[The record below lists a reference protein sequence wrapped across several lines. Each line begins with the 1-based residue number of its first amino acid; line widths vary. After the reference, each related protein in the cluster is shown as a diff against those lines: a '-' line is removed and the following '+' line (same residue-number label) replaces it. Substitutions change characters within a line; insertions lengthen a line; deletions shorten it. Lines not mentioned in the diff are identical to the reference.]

1 MEPLKGKDNDMAIA
15 SEANTKRLTAEGLA
29 EESKRNGEPAFLR
42 ERRLIALDTWNQAPM
57 PDRNDDVWRRVKL
70 DGAKIEA
77 AAAKP
82 DGPSMLS
89 VNDVSAPG
97 VFWGTLAR
105 AIAEV
110 PGLLKAHWATT
121 VYPAGDSGRAAR
133 RGGKFHA
140 LNQALFDSGYVLHIA
155 EGQKVEAPFRARFG
169 APGTDGGA
177 FPHNLVV
184 LDANAEATLV
194 EHYTAVGDGL
204 CNPQTEIVLGPGAR
218 LNFVLLQREGALTT
232 HLAAH
237 RVRLMKDAKVNIFTA
252 HLGAALSKTFLDVEL
267 AEPGAEALLRGL
279 YFGNGEQKTH
289 IDTWQHHV
297 APNCKSDLLI
307 KGVLDGSAYGVYRGM
322 IRLEEGAQKTD
333 AYQQNRT
340 LLLTDDACMHSIP
353 GLEINANDVRCTHGA
368 TVGQLD
374 PEMLFYLRSRGL
386 SLAQARHAI
395 LEGFFEEVLVKFG
408 VPDVMAVLREELH
421 RLIGG
426 DEH

>member
-1 MEPLKGKDNDMAIA
+1 MATA
-15 SEANTKRLTAEGLA
+15 SKTNTTRLTAQELDVA
-29 EESKRNGEPAFLR
+29 SKRAGEPKFLR
-42 ERRLIALDTWNQAPM
+42 ERRLVALDTWNQTPM
-57 PDRNDDVWRRVKL
+57 PDRNDDIWKRVKL
-70 DGAKIEA
+70 DSAKIHQAIEA
-77 AAAKP
+77 
-82 DGPSMLS
+82 
-89 VNDVSAPG
+89 SARSSILELNPITLPG
-97 VFWGTLAR
+97 VFWGELDR
-105 AIAEV
+105 AIQEV
-110 PGLLKAHWATT
+110 PEVLHAHWATT
-121 VYPAGDSGRAAR
+121 VYPAGDSGRAGR

-140 LNQALFDSGYVLHIA
+140 LNQALFDSGYVLHVA
-155 EGQKVEAPFRARFG
+155 QHQKVPTPFRVRFSSSDR
-169 APGTDGGA
+169 DGGA

-194 EHYTAVGDGL
+194 EHYTSAGESL
-204 CNPQTEIVLGPGAR
+204 CNPQTEVVLGPGAT
-218 LNFVLLQREGALTT
+218 LNYVLLQRDGANMT

-279 YFGNGEQKTH
+279 YFGRGEQNIH

-307 KGVLDGSAYGVYRGM
+307 KGVLDGDSYGVYRGM
-322 IRLEEGAQKTD
+322 IRLEECAQKTD

-340 LLLTDDACMHSIP
+340 LLLNSDACMHSIP
-353 GLEINANDVRCTHGA
+353 GLEINADDVRCTHGA

-386 SLAQARHAI
+386 TLGQARHAI

-408 VPDVMAVLREELH
+408 VPDVTQVLRDELH

>member
-1 MEPLKGKDNDMAIA
+1 MTT
-15 SEANTKRLTAEGLA
+15 ANETGTRRCTAEGLVA
-29 EESKRNGEPAFLR
+29 ASKRNGEPDFLL
-42 ERRLIALDTWNQAPM
+42 ERRRIAFDTWNRLPL
-57 PDRNDDVWRRVKL
+57 PDRGDDVWRRVKL
-70 DGAKIEA
+70 DAARIADALERPAGA
-77 AAAKP
+77 P
-82 DGPSMLS
+82 LLS
-89 VNDVSAPG
+89 LSGVQAPG
-97 VFWGTLAR
+97 VFWGEVSR
-105 AIAEV
+105 AIAEN
-110 PGLLKAHWATT
+110 PGLLREHWATT

-140 LNQALFDSGYVLHIA
+140 LNQAFFDSGYVLHVA
-155 EGQKVEAPFRARFG
+155 EGQKVAEPFCARFA
-169 APGTDGGA
+169 APGSEGA
-177 FPHNLVV
+177 SLPHNLVV
-184 LDANAEATLV
+184 LEAGTEATLV
-194 EHYTAVGDGL
+194 EHYSAIGNGL
-204 CNPQTEIVLGPGAR
+204 CQPQTEAILRPGAK
-218 LNFVLLQREGALTT
+218 LNYVLLQRDGTETT

-237 RVRLMKDAKVNIFTA
+237 RVRLMKDARVNLFSA

-267 AEPGAEALLRGL
+267 AEPGAEALVRGL
-279 YFGNGEQKTH
+279 YFGRGGQKTH

-353 GLEINANDVRCTHGA
+353 GLEINADDVRCTHGA

-386 SLAQARHAI
+386 SLGQARHAI
-395 LEGFFEEVLVKFG
+395 LEGFFEEVLVQSG
-408 VPDVMAVLREELH
+408 VPDVTRILRDELH

-426 DEH
+426 DEHGG

>member
-1 MEPLKGKDNDMAIA
+1 MATA
-15 SEANTKRLTAEGLA
+15 TEVNTKRLSAEGLA
-29 EESKRNGEPAFLR
+29 EESKRNGEPGFLS
-42 ERRLIALDTWNQAPM
+42 ERRLIALDTWNQLPM
-57 PDRNDDVWRRVKL
+57 PDRNDNVWRRVKL
-70 DGAKIEA
+70 DGAKILASLES
-77 AAAKP
+77 P
-82 DGPSMLS
+82 NGPSMLELNDLS
-89 VNDVSAPG
+89 VPG
-97 VFWGTLAR
+97 VFWGELAR
-105 AIAEV
+105 AISEV
-110 PGLLKAHWATT
+110 PELLKVHWATT

-140 LNQALFDSGYVLHIA
+140 LNQALFDSGYVLHIP
-155 EGQKVEAPFRARFG
+155 EDRKIEAPFRAHFG
-169 APGTDGGA
+169 APTSEGSA

-184 LDANAEATLV
+184 LGANAQATLV
-194 EHYTAVGDGL
+194 EHYAAVGDGL

-218 LNFVLLQREGALTT
+218 LNFVLLQREGSQMT

-279 YFGNGEQKTH
+279 YFGSGEQKLH

-340 LLLTDDACMHSIP
+340 LLLTSDACMHSIP
-353 GLEINANDVRCTHGA
+353 GLEIKADDVRCTHGA

-386 SLAQARHAI
+386 TLAQARHAI

-408 VPDVMAVLREELH
+408 VPDVTAILREELH